1 MSEDA
6 FNAFW
11 YRTGDQSRDIVL
23 ALTTNRP
30 RDLDSAIT
38 NPFDE
43 RLEFPFPGEEERV
56 TLLSYTW
63 INTLHRGDNRTGLVS
78 SLKRKA
84 KENRDKRFIRRCK
97 GGFSWKEC
105 KYL

>member
-30 RDLDSAIT
+30 GDLDSAIT
-38 NPFDE
+38 DRFDE
-43 RLEFPFPGEEERV
+43 RLEFPFLGEEDHV
-56 TLLSYTW
+56 TF
-63 INTLHRGDNRTGLVS
+63 
-78 SLKRKA
+78 LKLYL
-84 KENRDKRFIRRCK
+84 DKYIA
-97 GGFSWKEC
+97 
-105 KYL
+105 